1 MQRIK
6 VETHV
11 FSGGVWFAAWLFT
24 VGYLKLSFWSGVL
37 ALIIWPFYLGLH
49 FAPAL

>member
-11 FSGGVWFAAWLFT
+11 LGGGVWFAAWLFT
-24 VGYLKLSFWSGVL
+24 VGYLKLSFGWALLGIIVWPYLLGV
-37 ALIIWPFYLGLH
+37 H
-49 FAPAL
+49 FAPAI